1 MAKDYYK
8 ILGVGRNASQE
19 EIKKAFRRLAH
30 QHHPDKTGGDEK
42 KFKEIN
48 EAYQVLS
55 DSQKR
60 SQYDQ
65 FGQTFEQA
73 QAGGGFSG
81 FEGFR
86 DFSDF
91 TDAFRQGGRGGVE
104 FDFSNFGDFSDVF
117 SDFFGMGRTRKKPR
131 VSRNIEV
138 DLTLNLKEVAQGAE
152 RVIELYKNVNCSR
165 CGGSGAEPGS
175 LVKTCPTC
183 KGQGQI
189 YQVRS
194 TILGQIRTTSTCP
207 ECLGSGKLAE
217 KKCSI
222 CRGEGAVKEIKKVKI
237 NIPGGVDEGQV
248 IRLTGEGE
256 AGPKGS
262 PAGDLYVNVH
272 LEPHPLFSR
281 RGADIYTKK
290 VINIIQAALG
300 DKIEVETLYGSVKLA
315 IPEGTQSGEK
325 FRLRSKG
332 LPKLRGFGR
341 GDEIVEIIVKTPKN
355 LTKKQKELLR
365 ELEESL

>member
-8 ILGVGRNASQE
+8 ILGVSRNASAE

-117 SDFFGMGRTRKKPR
+117 SDFFGMGGKRRQSR
-131 VSRNIEV
+131 VGKNIEV
-138 DLTLNLKEVAQGAE
+138 DLTITLEEVARGAE
-152 RVIELYKNVNCSR
+152 RIIELYKKVNCSR
-165 CGGSGAEPGS
+165 CDGSGAEPS
-175 LVKTCPTC
+175 SSIKTCPTC

-189 YQVRS
+189 HQVRS
-194 TILGQIRTTSTCP
+194 TILGQIRTTAVCP
-207 ECLGSGKLAE
+207 ECLGTGKVPE
-217 KKCSI
+217 KKCSG
-222 CRGEGAVKEIKKVKI
+222 CQGEGTVKESKKIKI
-237 NIPGGVDEGQV
+237 NIPAGIDGGEV
-248 IRLTGEGE
+248 IRFQGGGE

-262 PAGDLYVNVH
+262 PAGDLYVNIH
-272 LEPHPLFSR
+272 LEPHPLFIR

-290 VINIIQAALG
+290 VINITQAALG
-300 DKIEVETLYGSVKLA
+300 DKIGIETLYGSVKLA

-332 LPKLRGFGR
+332 LPRLRGFGR
-341 GDEIVEIIVKTPKN
+341 GDEIVEIIIKTPKN
-355 LTKKQKELLR
+355 LTKKQKELLK
-365 ELEESL
+365 ELEKEL